1 MLWLTL
7 QIYYGKQARGYLH
20 ITLFK
25 VNAVLIEHAV
35 LIENA
40 TLIEHAVLIENA
52 TLIEHAVLIR
62 HLFNG
67 NAVEIENLIFLILR
81 CAIFINYSC

>member
-40 TLIEHAVLIENA
+40 TLIEHAVLI
-52 TLIEHAVLIR
+52 R
-62 HLFNG
+62 H
-67 NAVEIENLIFLILR
+67 FLMAMLLKLR
-81 CAIFINYSC
+81 T